1 MRAILFTP
9 DRDTVGRR
17 DYSAAFAPE
26 ARAFAKLHGIPS
38 SAIVPID
45 VARPRAQR
53 NERVLTVLAHESLL
67 DCVAFFCHGLRSGL
81 QVGPDNA
88 SVLELAHAL
97 RNAGT
102 PTLRVALYACSA
114 GEGPGPGGDGGFAD
128 RLRDALCAAGLRD
141 CRVDAHSTAGHATQ
155 NPYVRRFEGGG
166 SPVGGTGG
174 TWIVGPSS
182 PLWKPWVR
190 ALKGEMR
197 LCYPLLSVAEVHH
210 QLLAA
215 TGDVA

>member
-1 MRAILFTP
+1 
-9 DRDTVGRR
+9 
-17 DYSAAFAPE
+17 
-26 ARAFAKLHGIPS
+26 
-38 SAIVPID
+38 
-45 VARPRAQR
+45 
-53 NERVLTVLAHESLL
+53 
-67 DCVAFFCHGLRSGL
+67 
-81 QVGPDNA
+81 
-88 SVLELAHAL
+88 
-97 RNAGT
+97 
-102 PTLRVALYACSA
+102 
-114 GEGPGPGGDGGFAD
+114 
-128 RLRDALCAAGLRD
+128 
-141 CRVDAHSTAGHATQ
+141 
-155 NPYVRRFEGGG
+155 VRRFEGGG